1 MRALVL
7 YSFARQ
13 KKCIFYLRVTGFR
26 GTVIN
31 MPTNADKSYFQNN
44 PPLNRS
50 SRFTLQEQLVKIL
63 TEKIARQEYPAGERL
78 PSVRALAEM
87 YSVSRET
94 AKLAIGL
101 LQKQGLVEIMASR
114 GAYVAE
120 KIPEH
125 SQRQKTGT
133 FGFVLDLGSSSEETN
148 DIHIVYD
155 KLLQEFDSRVR
166 DSGYYLL
173 TSSLCYG
180 ASVGTQR
187 LAGLIDRIDGLFV
200 AGLIN
205 PDFYEYLKRLPVPV
219 VAVLPNIKIEDI
231 DNIGIDS
238 AKTWAKAALRLLEG
252 GHRKLV
258 YVDGPVKY
266 YQKKERIAG
275 CRRAIDEYSD
285 SEALELLE
293 VEAEGWTPET
303 AKKAFAVFLREYGA
317 VDAVLAANDVIASG
331 VAQACHEDGLQV
343 PDAISILGAKN
354 TILSTSINP
363 NLSSID
369 YHFDHIARIAVRRM
383 LYRINEDE
391 VVPTKIEFAG
401 SLVERDSSRDKND

>member
-1 MRALVL
+1 
-7 YSFARQ
+7 
-13 KKCIFYLRVTGFR
+13 
-26 GTVIN
+26 
-31 MPTNADKSYFQNN
+31 MPTNADKDSFQNN
-44 PPLNRS
+44 PILNRS
-50 SRFTLQEQLVKIL
+50 SRFTLQEQLVNIL
-63 TEKIARQEYPAGERL
+63 KEKIALQEYPAGEML
-78 PSVRALAEM
+78 PSVRALAEI

-101 LQKQGLVEIMASR
+101 LQKQGLVKIMPSR

-120 KIPEH
+120 QLPEDG
-125 SQRQKTGT
+125 QRQKTDT

-155 KLLQEFDSRVR
+155 KLFQEFDGQVR
-166 DSGYYLL
+166 GSGHYLI
-173 TSSLCYG
+173 TSFICYG
-180 ASVGTQR
+180 DAVGTQR
-187 LAGLIDRIDGLFV
+187 LAGLVDRIDGLFV

-219 VAVLPNIKIEDI
+219 VAVLPNIDIEDI

-238 AKTWAKAALRLLEG
+238 EKTWAKSALRLLEA

-266 YQKKERIAG
+266 HQKKERIAG
-275 CRRAIDEYSD
+275 CRRAIDEYGD
-285 SEALELLE
+285 SESIELSE
-293 VEAEGWTPET
+293 VEAEGWIPET
-303 AKKAFAVFLREYGA
+303 AKEAFAAFLRKHGA

-331 VAQACHEDGLQV
+331 IAQACHESGLQV
-343 PDAISILGAKN
+343 PEAISILGAKN
-354 TILSTSINP
+354 TILSTSVNP

-383 LYRINEDE
+383 LHRIDEDE
-391 VVPTKIEFAG
+391 MVATKIEFSG
-401 SLVERDSSRDKND
+401 SLVERDSSRDRND